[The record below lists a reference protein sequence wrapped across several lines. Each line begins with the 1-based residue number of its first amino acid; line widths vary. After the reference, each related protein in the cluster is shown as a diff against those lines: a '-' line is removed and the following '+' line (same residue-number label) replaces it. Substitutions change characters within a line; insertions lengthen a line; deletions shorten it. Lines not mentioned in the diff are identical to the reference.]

1 MESHP
6 QDAEFP
12 AHYLKPLERLPFVGL
27 MAPVPN
33 NARAFAELK
42 FGAGAIEH
50 PRLPGPADAQLGGT
64 GLGAAAAGA

>member
-12 AHYLKPLERLPFVGL
+12 AHYLQPLERHLFVGL

-42 FGAGAIEH
+42 FGPGAIEN
-50 PRLPGPADAQLGGT
+50 PRLPGKADAQLG
-64 GLGAAAAGA
+64 LA